1 VKALYV
7 TDRPAIGDDRFGA
20 TLAALRGS
28 PGLTVELREKGAPD
42 RDTLRRAES
51 AVAAL
56 GAAVP
61 LLVNR
66 RLDVAIAAG
75 AAGVH
80 LPADGLPLS
89 RVRSASP
96 RGFLVGVST
105 HSSAEAIRAIEAGA
119 DLVVLGPVFDSPSK
133 RAFGPPLGTEE
144 LEALPRRGE
153 HSADVYAIGGVGEK
167 ELENL
172 AVFRDRIAGVAAVR
186 LFQESADPRAVVERI
201 AAL

>member
-1 VKALYV
+1 MKALYV

-20 TLAALRGS
+20 TLAALRGA

-133 RAFGPPLGTEE
+133 RAFGPPLGTAE

-153 HSADVYAIGGVGEK
+153 HSADVYAIGGVGEE

-172 AVFRDRIAGVAAVR
+172 AVHRDRIAGVAAVR